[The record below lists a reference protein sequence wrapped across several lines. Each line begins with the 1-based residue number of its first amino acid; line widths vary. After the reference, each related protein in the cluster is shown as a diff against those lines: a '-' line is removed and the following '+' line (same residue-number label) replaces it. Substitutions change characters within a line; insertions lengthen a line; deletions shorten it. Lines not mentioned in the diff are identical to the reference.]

1 MKQVA
6 GIAVDEIELPFKA
19 PFDWQRMLRFYGGRS
34 SAGVE
39 TVEDGCY
46 IRTLD
51 WQGDSGLLRVRR
63 DSHRPCLIA
72 QLEGPASHHLGALE
86 AKLMYM
92 FDLYTDPAQVR
103 DGLGGDP
110 WLLRLTS
117 QAPGLRIPGAWSA
130 FELVVRTIV
139 GQQVSVKAATTITG
153 RLVARAGRPADG
165 PSHECAAWQFPTPAA
180 LAAADLDLIG
190 MPTKRVAAL
199 QNFAQAVADGLPID
213 APVIPVAR
221 GRALERLSGQG
232 DSSDAPQSGVSPL
245 APESRDSAA
254 LRKALLGLPGIGPW
268 TVEYVAMRAWRDTD
282 AWPGSDLVLMQA
294 IARQHPTLLKPAQ
307 QAVCSEGWRP
317 WRAYAAMHLWNEI
330 ADHAGAQRGG

>member
-6 GIAVDEIELPFKA
+6 GMPVDEIELPLRA

-51 WQGDSGLLRVRR
+51 WQGDSGLLRVRQ

-72 QLEGPASHHLGALE
+72 RLEGPASRHLAALE
-86 AKLMYM
+86 GKLMHM

-103 DGLGGDP
+103 EGLSRDP
-110 WLLRLTS
+110 WLQRLTR

-153 RLVARAGRPADG
+153 RLVARAGRPAEG
-165 PSHECAAWQFPTPAA
+165 PSHEGAAWQFPTPAA
-180 LAAADLDLIG
+180 LAAADLNLIG

-213 APVIPVAR
+213 AP
-221 GRALERLSGQG
+221 ALATGA
-232 DSSDAPQSGVSPL
+232 SDI
-245 APESRDSAA
+245 AA

-307 QAVCSEGWRP
+307 QAVCSDGWRP

-330 ADHAGAQRGG
+330 ADQAGTQRGG

>member
-6 GIAVDEIELPFKA
+6 GVPTDEIELAFQA
-19 PFDWQRMLRFYGGRS
+19 PFDWLRMLRFYGGRS

-39 TVEDGCY
+39 TVDDGCY
-46 IRTLD
+46 IRTLE
-51 WQGDSGLLRVRR
+51 WQGDSGLLRVRL
-63 DSHRPCLIA
+63 DPQRPCLIA
-72 QLEGPASHHLGALE
+72 TLEGQASRHLGALE
-86 AKLMYM
+86 GKLRRM
-92 FDLYTDPAQVR
+92 FDLNTDPANVL
-103 DGLGGDP
+103 DGLGEDP
-110 WLLRLTS
+110 WLHRLTR

-165 PSHECAAWQFPTPAA
+165 PSHEYAAWQFPTPAA
-180 LAAADLDLIG
+180 LAAADLNLIG

-199 QNFAQAVADGLPID
+199 QNFAHVVADGLIID
-213 APVIPVAR
+213 LPSTLVAR
-221 GRALERLSGQG
+221 GV
-232 DSSDAPQSGVSPL
+232 APG
-245 APESRDSAA
+245 RGISAA
-254 LRKALLGLPGIGPW
+254 GALQSVVSNLDTQPMALLRKRLLALPGIGPW

-294 IARQHPTLLKPAQ
+294 IARQHPALLKPAQ
-307 QAVCSEGWRP
+307 QAVCSEAWRP

-330 ADHAGAQRGG
+330 ADQAGAQRGG